1 MPQPPDGD
9 FSPEGDSSPEGDP
22 NLDGDSNRD
31 GDRNPDGDRGADA
44 ESVGRLIPL
53 VYAELHN
60 LAHGALRGEATG
72 HTLQTTALVHEAY
85 VRLVGTDLEWESSGH
100 FLRVASR
107 AMRRV
112 LVDHARSRTRAKRGG
127 SAPVLLLDTLEELVP
142 AESRPESVL
151 DLDEALERLLSLDER
166 KGRVV
171 ELHYFGGLTY
181 DEIADA
187 LGVSPATVDRDLR
200 LARAWLFNELRPEGE
215 A

>member
-1 MPQPPDGD
+1 MPQPPEGDSGPDGD
-9 FSPEGDSSPEGDP
+9 FNPV
-22 NLDGDSNRD
+22 GDSN
-31 GDRNPDGDRGADA
+31 PDA

-85 VRLVGTDLEWESSGH
+85 VRLVGADLEWESSGH

>member
-1 MPQPPDGD
+1 MPQPPD
-9 FSPEGDSSPEGDP
+9 SDSSPK
-22 NLDGDSNRD
+22 GDS
-31 GDRNPDGDRGADA
+31 NPDGDRSLDA

-127 SAPVLLLDTLEELVP
+127 GGAPVLLLDTLEELVP